1 MEKYSVLIG
10 KEAKLDFLRIP
21 FPFRRQV
28 NQRVNKMKSDPR
40 LAGAEAIAGSNRF
53 RLDVAEWQILY
64 EVDDA
69 ARTISIVAFQKVDP
83 PSPGGG

>member
-1 MEKYSVLIG
+1 MAKYSVLIG
-10 KEAKLDFLRIP
+10 REAKLDFLRVP

-28 NQRVNKMKSDPR
+28 NQRVNKMKVDPR

-53 RLDVAEWQILY
+53 QLDVAGWQILY

-69 ARTISIVAFQKVDP
+69 SRTICIVAFQKVQP
-83 PSPGGG
+83 PSPGDG